1 VIAVTGATGEL
12 GGRVARGLA
21 ERGVAQRLI
30 VRDASRAPS
39 LEGAE
44 LAIAASYRDRDGM
57 EQALKGCDTVF
68 LVSAREAAD
77 RMADHRAAV
86 EAAVAAGVGRIVYT
100 SFLAAAPDATFTF
113 ARDHFQTER
122 LIRETGL
129 PFDFLRSSLY
139 ADYLPLLVGED
150 DVIRGPGG
158 DGRVAPVARDDVA
171 AVALALL
178 AGAAGDTAHDV
189 TGPEAMTLEEAAATL
204 AEATGRPIRYQ
215 RETLDEAR
223 ASRAA
228 SGAEP
233 WEIEGWI
240 TSYAAIA
247 TGELDIV
254 SDTVER
260 KTGRRAVSLAELL
273 ERAGRE

>member
-44 LAIAASYRDRDGM
+44 LAIAASYRDGAGM
-57 EQALKGCDTVF
+57 RAALAGCDTVF

-100 SFLAAAPDATFTF
+100 SFLAAAPDATFSF
-113 ARDHFQTER
+113 ARDHFHTER
-122 LIRETGL
+122 LIRETGVQ
-129 PFDFLRSSLY
+129 FDFLRSSLY
-139 ADYLPLLVGED
+139 AERLLPRVGSD

-178 AGAAGDTAHDV
+178 TGTAGDTEWDV
-189 TGPEAMTLEEAAATL
+189 TGPDAITLQQAAAVL
-204 AEATGRPIRYQ
+204 AQATGRPIRYQ

-223 ASRAA
+223 ASRAG

-260 KTGRRAVSLAELL
+260 KTGRRPISLAEVVSS
-273 ERAGRE
+273 RQ